1 MSGFTTIR
9 QVFAIRNYR
18 FYLLGNLVS
27 TSGNWVQRVAMGWL
41 TWDLTQS
48 GAWLGVIAFADL
60 FPTFLIG
67 LFAGA
72 LVDRS
77 DAFKVLKRTQLLQLA
92 QASALTALVFSGHVT
107 VEWLVVFALI
117 RGIIVAFNRPAR
129 MTTIYNIAGREH
141 LTSAI
146 AVNSMVF
153 NSSRFI
159 GPALGGAVTASL
171 GVGWAFGFN
180 ALTYLAFYGCLMAI
194 RIAPAIIQTT
204 KRSLLADAVA
214 GVRYTAGTEAIAVLL
229 GTMLLVSLFVRPFT
243 DLLPGFAGEVF
254 GRGAGAYSTL
264 LTLHGVGAMAAG
276 AWLAQRG
283 GLRGY
288 TGVTVASLLVVSLA
302 LIVFSLAHN
311 YWVAMPVMVV
321 TGWAFVVQGVTIQ
334 TLIQTSIVAEM
345 RGRVMSLYGM
355 VARGTPAI
363 GALMMG
369 GLSEYFGLPAPVLGG
384 AVLCLLLWAWVRTRQ
399 VRLAAELERE
409 TPVPVMGAERGG
421 GD

>member
-107 VEWLVVFALI
+107 VEWLVVFALV

-229 GTMLLVSLFVRPFT
+229 GTML
-243 DLLPGFAGEVF
+243 VF